1 MQFPTR
7 HIHVLRS
14 LGAIQV
20 FELAGDLCCLMW
32 LDAGLGTG
40 REKGFNSSMT
50 EGLYHVCS
58 VA

>member
-1 MQFPTR
+1 
-7 HIHVLRS
+7 
-14 LGAIQV
+14 V
-20 FELAGDLCCLMW
+20 FELASDLCCLMW
-32 LDAGLGTG
+32 LDTGLGTG